1 MEQHHYEDNAHKIP
15 TDWEGVTAII
25 PNVGGWLEVE
35 LQPQQLDHIWKCIE
49 QKGQVHNNTLVG
61 HINNSYK
68 LKDID
73 DIFWKNTLSPL
84 CDKYGD
90 TYDNLGR
97 HIPVEGK
104 FPYYLNN
111 WWVNYQKQHEFNPIH
126 NHSGIYSFVIWLK
139 IPTDSKVQND
149 LHIGQNRNG
158 NVVSD
163 FEFSFTDMLGKLQG
177 YVYKMD
183 QKREGTMLFFPSG
196 LKHGVYPFYNCDEDR
211 ITVSGNIFLDTKT
224 DFYETPPI
232 LGSISHREPELEEYR
247 TTDLN
252 RIVDFNGEQQ
262 RQFKRDIHGK
272 VPSGRDISQ
281 CITYAHEVEIKGKE
295 PKEST
300 PIISSFQPKMKY
312 SSKGFTHTDEM
323 QINYLDFRK
332 YFSPDEN
339 RRGNTVLGG
348 GKEKEMQKNYDFILD
363 EWEYPFW
370 ARDNKGMKEWIDK
383 QPPFE
388 FTPQAC
394 KAHMTSWDAHVRCPE
409 VEKLWNWMRLVLF
422 PENYHSAVNGLYP
435 VNAEIWGVRYD
446 KGTKIDWHNHRT
458 STRSFAYY
466 IKCPEGSPPLMFKDN
481 DSVIEPAEGKLI
493 LFDGRMSHRVPESP
507 IDGRYVLSG
516 NLFFE

>member
-1 MEQHHYEDNAHKIP
+1 MEQHSYEDTAHKIP
-15 TDWEGVTAII
+15 TDWEGVTAVI
-25 PNVGGWLEVE
+25 PNVGGWLEIE
-35 LQPQQLDHIWKCIE
+35 LQPQQIDHIWKCIE
-49 QKGQVHNNTLVG
+49 QKKEIHNKTLVG
-61 HINNSYK
+61 HIHNSYR
-68 LKDID
+68 LEDID
-73 DIFWKNTLSPL
+73 NIFWKNTLSPL

-104 FPYYLNN
+104 HPYYLNN
-111 WWVNYQKQHEFNPIH
+111 WWVNYQKQHEFNPLH
-126 NHSGIYSFVIWLK
+126 NHSGVYSFVIWLK

-163 FEFSFTDMLGKLQG
+163 FEFAFTDLLGKLQG

-183 QKREGTMLFFPSG
+183 KGREGTMLFFPSS
-196 LKHGVYPFYNCDEDR
+196 LKHAVNPFFECDEDR
-211 ITVSGNIFLDTKT
+211 ISVSGNIFLDTKT

-252 RIVDFNGEQQ
+252 RVVDFNGEQQ
-262 RQFKRDIHGK
+262 LQFKREIHGK

-281 CITYAHEVEIKGKE
+281 CITYAHEVEIKGRE
-295 PKEST
+295 PKEVT
-300 PIISSFQPKMKY
+300 PIISSFQPQMKY
-312 SSKGFTHTDEM
+312 SSKGFNHTDEM
-323 QINYLDFRK
+323 QINYQDFRK

-339 RRGNTVLGG
+339 RRGKTVLGG
-348 GKEKEMQKNYDFILD
+348 GKEEVPKHHEFVLD

-370 ARDNKGMKEWIDK
+370 ARDNKGMLEWIDK

-394 KAHMTSWDAHVRCPE
+394 KAHMTGWDAHVRCPE

-422 PENYHSAVNGLYP
+422 PENYNSAVNGLYP

-481 DSVIEPAEGKLI
+481 SAVIEPAEGKLI
-493 LFDGRMSHRVPESP
+493 LFDGRMSHKVPESP
-507 IDGRYVLSG
+507 IDGRYALSG